1 MRGCAG
7 VSGHTCTCF
16 PLGDV
21 SRLGA
26 GKLSQA
32 WPDIVHSF
40 GFFFVCPACAS
51 WGSASGALMKFRAAA
66 FISDVQR

>member
-40 GFFFVCPACAS
+40 GLFLCALPAHH
-51 WGSASGALMKFRAAA
+51 G
-66 FISDVQR
+66 VQQVVL